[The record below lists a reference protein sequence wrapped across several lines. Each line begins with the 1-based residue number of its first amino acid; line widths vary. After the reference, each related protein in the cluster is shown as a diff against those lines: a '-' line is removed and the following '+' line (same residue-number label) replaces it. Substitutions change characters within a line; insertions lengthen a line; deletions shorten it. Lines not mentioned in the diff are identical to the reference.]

1 MHVLIDV
8 MLVFALAVSLF
19 SIFYGMP
26 GNFFMVISS
35 FFYGVGTGFD
45 NFSIT
50 FIITLLGIVIALEA
64 IEFILISFTA
74 KKYGSSKWGI
84 FGAVVGGIIGAISG
98 AFVTPVV
105 GAIVGSV
112 VGVFLGAFLMEI
124 IVHRKDLKSGVLS
137 GFGAFLG
144 KIGGMSIKVIGA
156 VTMASMILYKVI

>member
-1 MHVLIDV
+1 MHVLMDV
-8 MLVFALAVSLF
+8 MLIFALTVSLL

-35 FFYGVGTGFD
+35 LFYGIGTGFE
-45 NFSIT
+45 SYSLT
-50 FIITLLGIVIALEA
+50 FIIILLGIVVALEA
-64 IEFILISFTA
+64 VEFILISFTA

-84 FGAVVGGIIGAISG
+84 FGAVVGGIVGAISG

-112 VGVFLGAFLMEI
+112 VGVFLGAFLMEFMI
-124 IVHRKDLKSGVLS
+124 HKDVKGGIVS